1 MTNRKNPGVLDALQW
16 RALEATAE
24 GITISDVSLPDNPII
39 YANLGFE
46 RLTGYSIDETV
57 GRNCRFLQGADT
69 DTTTVDI
76 LRKGIQDGK
85 DTTVEILN
93 YRKDGEPFWNR
104 LSVNPVRNSSGRITH
119 FIGVQS
125 DITGQKRA
133 EQELIDAKKKLDA
146 SYKEIKKD
154 LESAARIQRALLPT
168 GSPDVENFQFAWHF
182 EPCTDLAGD
191 FLNVVRLDARHLGVY
206 VLDVSGHG
214 VAAALLSVTLSRW
227 LSANPAQSILF
238 TRSDPASE
246 YEIAPPAEVAEKLN
260 DQLFHDAETSQYFT
274 MIYGILDTETN
285 TFRYVSAGHSG
296 PIHQPFGRPAQ
307 VLDSTSAPVGLLE
320 QVEFNEKLIELEPG
334 DRLFLYTDGLTESL
348 SENDEE
354 FGEERILRVLHGS
367 RRLGIRDNV
376 ERLRFQAKAWRGR
389 RPATDD
395 TTVVAVE
402 VMSREENSE
411 AIPDLGTGA
420 SRQS

>member
-1 MTNRKNPGVLDALQW
+1 MKNQEEPSILSDLQW

-24 GITISDVSLPDNPII
+24 GITISDVRLPDNPII
-39 YANLGFE
+39 YANRGFE
-46 RLTGYSIDETV
+46 RLTGYSVEDTV

-69 DTTTVDI
+69 DPVTVDRI
-76 LRKGIQDGK
+76 RKGIHEGQN
-85 DTTVEILN
+85 TTVEILN

-104 LSVNPVRNSSGRITH
+104 LSVTPVRDSSGRITH

-125 DITGQKRA
+125 DISDQKRA
-133 EQELIDAKKKLDA
+133 EQELVAAKKELD
-146 SYKEIKKD
+146 STYQEIKKD
-154 LESAARIQRALLPT
+154 LESAAKIQRALLPT
-168 GSPDVENFQFAWHF
+168 RSPDVEDFRFAWHF

-191 FLNVVRLDARHLGVY
+191 FLNLVHLDDRHLGVY

-238 TRSDPASE
+238 TRSDPKSD
-246 YEIAPPAEVAEKLN
+246 YEITPPAKVAAQLN

-296 PIHQPFGRPAQ
+296 PVHQPFGRPARL
-307 VLDSTSAPVGLLE
+307 LDSTSAPVGLLE
-320 QVEFNEKLIELEPG
+320 QVEYNEGVIELEPG

-348 SENDEE
+348 NEDDEE
-354 FGEERILRVLHGS
+354 LGEERILRVLYSS
-367 RRLGIRDNV
+367 RRLGIGDNV
-376 ERLRFQAKAWRGR
+376 ERLRVQAKTWRGR

-395 TTVVAVE
+395 TTVLAFE
-402 VMSREENSE
+402 MMREEEKPKKITELVTADS
-411 AIPDLGTGA
+411 
-420 SRQS
+420 Q